1 MAKISIVIPVLN
13 ARPRISETLES
24 IRQQTYPRD
33 EIETIIVDDGSSE
46 QCVRIARTFLRRHG
60 MQGTV
65 LVTGGNYGSSAS
77 LNRGWQAA
85 SGDWI
90 QFLDGDDLLAPSKL
104 DVQIRQLAQLPD
116 VICSS
121 WQRLGRHGDG
131 WQLFGPATGPELA
144 QPVLLELVS
153 PQAGLLGPALFRKKS
168 LEAVAGFSDGVVYP
182 DGEHLMLK
190 LWGMGGKFVAAP
202 SPSPLFFVRQDRD
215 AKARA
220 PNPALALQHLQNM
233 VIAEAMLR
241 QQKLG
246 IITRPERKRIAR
258 LCDRS
263 LSELYESD
271 WAAFQQ
277 YWQWLREIDPNFL
290 PRHSGKLKLASLL
303 LGYESAQGLAHVYR
317 WIKSRPARAIAWLS
331 SISDRGRDYV
341 LGDDPGAST
350 GGRPRAVAA
359 ALVLLVGVVSL
370 AALVASGQL
379 GEAARPAHPPLS
391 APLAETQRPG
401 ENLASAAVLPVQAA
415 KVERRGEISPTRPE
429 PKVAS
434 VVAPERPLSTSASV
448 AAAPSPVEAP
458 ATKSGLA
465 VTAEPP
471 RAELDRSSPEAVAQ
485 VASAAAIAAPPTA
498 PEVPHSRASLSAD
511 EAALPTKRDAS
522 STDAGPPVA
531 PAQAKLVPL
540 VAPDSSRISTTPA
553 IAPPLP
559 PVESAKVD
567 GIGREAAP
575 PVATVGAKTALAITR
590 EITSPSAGPTT
601 TESASRVPAAGADRG
616 GGIAAPAT
624 PRAPVLSPQERE
636 AAEKMVERGERDLAD
651 GNVASARQFFLR
663 AATTGLA
670 RGALLLAATY
680 DPQELA
686 RLGVVGLQP
695 SPAEAR
701 KWYERAHELGAP
713 EARERLARLAGG

>member
-1 MAKISIVIPVLN
+1 
-13 ARPRISETLES
+13 
-24 IRQQTYPRD
+24 
-33 EIETIIVDDGSSE
+33 
-46 QCVRIARTFLRRHG
+46 
-60 MQGTV
+60 
-65 LVTGGNYGSSAS
+65 
-77 LNRGWQAA
+77 
-85 SGDWI
+85 
-90 QFLDGDDLLAPSKL
+90 
-104 DVQIRQLAQLPD
+104 
-116 VICSS
+116 
-121 WQRLGRHGDG
+121 
-131 WQLFGPATGPELA
+131 
-144 QPVLLELVS
+144 
-153 PQAGLLGPALFRKKS
+153 
-168 LEAVAGFSDGVVYP
+168 
-182 DGEHLMLK
+182 
-190 LWGMGGKFVAAP
+190 
-202 SPSPLFFVRQDRD
+202 
-215 AKARA
+215 
-220 PNPALALQHLQNM
+220 LALQHLQNM

-271 WAAFQQ
+271 WSAFQQ
-277 YWQWLREIDPNFL
+277 YWQWLREIDPNFI

-350 GGRPRAVAA
+350 GGRSRAVAA
-359 ALVLLVGVVSL
+359 ALILLVGVVSL

-391 APLAETQRPG
+391 APQAEAQRPG

-434 VVAPERPLSTSASV
+434 VAAPEPPLSTSASV

-458 ATKSGLA
+458 ATKSGSA
-465 VTAEPP
+465 VAAEPP
-471 RAELDRSSPEAVAQ
+471 RAELERSSPEGVAQ
-485 VASAAAIAAPPTA
+485 VASAAARAAPPTA

-511 EAALPTKRDAS
+511 EAASPTKRDGS
-522 STDAGPPVA
+522 SIDAGPPVA
-531 PAQAKLVPL
+531 AAQAKLVPL
-540 VAPDSSRISTTPA
+540 VAPDSPRISTTPA

-559 PVESAKVD
+559 PVEAAKVD

-590 EITSPSAGPTT
+590 EITSPSAGPTPT
-601 TESASRVPAAGADRG
+601 QSASRVPAAG
-616 GGIAAPAT
+616 IAAL
-624 PRAPVLSPQERE
+624 RAPVLSPQERE
-636 AAEKMVERGERDLAD
+636 AAEKMVARGERDLAD
-651 GNVASARQFFLR
+651 GNVALARQFFLR
-663 AATTGLA
+663 AATAGFA

-701 KWYERAHELGAP
+701 KWYERALELGAP
-713 EARERLARLAGG
+713 EAQERLARLAGG

>member
-33 EIETIIVDDGSSE
+33 EIETIIVDDGSSD
-46 QCVRIARTFLRRHG
+46 QCVRLARTFLKRHG

-65 LVTGGNYGSSAS
+65 LVTGGNYGSSTS

-90 QFLDGDDLLAPSKL
+90 QFLDGDDLLAPSKF

-121 WQRLGRHGDG
+121 WQRLGPHGDG

-153 PQAGLLGPALFRKKS
+153 PQAGLLGPALIRKKS
-168 LEAVAGFSDGVVYP
+168 LEAVGGFSDGVVYP

-202 SPSPLFFVRQDRD
+202 SPSPLFFVRQGRD
-215 AKARA
+215 AKASA
-220 PNPALALQHLQNM
+220 PNPGLALQHLQNM

-241 QQKLG
+241 QQKFG
-246 IITRPERKRIAR
+246 IVTRPERKRIAR

-271 WAAFQQ
+271 WSAFQQ
-277 YWQWLREIDPNFL
+277 YWQWLREIDPNFI
-290 PRHSGKLKLASLL
+290 PRHSGKLKLASFV
-303 LGYESAQGLAHVYR
+303 LGYESAEGLAHVYR
-317 WIKSRPARAIAWLS
+317 WIKSRPARAVAWIS
-331 SISDRGRDYV
+331 SISDRSRDYV
-341 LGDDPGAST
+341 LGDDPGASS

-359 ALVLLVGVVSL
+359 ALILLAGVVSL

-379 GEAARPAHPPLS
+379 GEAAKPAHPPLS
-391 APLAETQRPG
+391 APLAEAQRPS
-401 ENLASAAVLPVQAA
+401 ENLASAAALPVQAA
-415 KVERRGEISPTRPE
+415 KVERRAEISPTRPE

-434 VVAPERPLSTSASV
+434 VAAPEPPVNTSASV

-458 ATKSGLA
+458 ATRSASA
-465 VTAEPP
+465 VVVEAP
-471 RAELDRSSPEAVAQ
+471 RAELDRSSLEDVAQ
-485 VASAAAIAAPPTA
+485 VASAAARVAPTA
-498 PEVPHSRASLSAD
+498 PEVPPSRASLSAD
-511 EAALPTKRDAS
+511 EAASPAKRDGDRA
-522 STDAGPPVA
+522 DAGPPVA
-531 PAQAKLVPL
+531 PAETKLVPL
-540 VAPDSSRISTTPA
+540 VASDPPRTSTSPT
-553 IAPPLP
+553 IAPPP
-559 PVESAKVD
+559 PPAAAAKVD
-567 GIGREAAP
+567 ALGRETAP
-575 PVATVGAKTALAITR
+575 PVATGEAKTALAITR
-590 EITSPSAGPTT
+590 EPTSPSVRPTPT
-601 TESASRVPAAGADRG
+601 DPAPRVPAAGADQG
-616 GGIAAPAT
+616 GGIAAPAA
-624 PRAPVLSPQERE
+624 PRASVLSPQERE
-636 AAEKMVERGERDLAD
+636 AAEKMVARGERDLAD
-651 GNVASARQFFLR
+651 GNVALARQFFLR
-663 AATTGLA
+663 AATAGLA

-701 KWYERAHELGAP
+701 KWYERALELGAP
-713 EARERLARLAGG
+713 EAQERLARLAGG